1 MSKRVLIFGSS
12 GMAGHVLTLY
22 LREVSNSTVFDVGP
36 RKKPFSDSI
45 LCDLE
50 SLEEI
55 KKLID
60 SIKPDIIVNCTGV
73 LVKASEQN
81 KRQAVWL
88 NAFLPRYL
96 SDLCIGNRIR
106 LIHLSTDCVFSG
118 KSGPYT
124 ETSYR
129 DGDAFYD
136 RSKALGEV
144 VDGDDL
150 TIRTSII
157 GPELKPSGLGLL
169 DWVMRQYGDI
179 TGYRRALWSGVT
191 TLELAKYVH
200 FLIDKKYD
208 LTGLVHYSVLGG
220 TSKYELLQS
229 INRVFD
235 RKFNVQPFD
244 EPELDKRLMNTRAD
258 IGMEP
263 AGYDKQLHEL
273 KKWIDVHYNMYP
285 HYQEQS

>member
-1 MSKRVLIFGSS
+1 MPKRVLIFGSS
-12 GMAGHVLTLY
+12 GMAGHVITLY
-22 LREVSNSTVFDVGP
+22 LREVADCFIFDVGP

-45 LCDLE
+45 ICDLE

-81 KRQAVWL
+81 KREAVWF
-88 NAFLPRYL
+88 NAFFPRYL
-96 SDLCIGNRIR
+96 SDLCAGNRIR

-157 GPELKPSGLGLL
+157 GPELKSSGSGLL
-169 DWVMRQYGDI
+169 DWVVRQHGEI
-179 TGYRRALWSGVT
+179 NGYRRALWSGVT

-200 FLIDKKYD
+200 FLITNKNH
-208 LTGLVHYSVLGG
+208 LSGLIHYTVPRGI
-220 TSKYELLQS
+220 SKYELLLS
-229 INRVFD
+229 INKIFD
-235 RKFNVQPFD
+235 RKLNVRPVD
-244 EPELDKRLMNTRAD
+244 EPVLDKRLLITRAD

-263 AGYDKQLHEL
+263 ARYDKQLQEL
-273 KKWIDVHYNMYP
+273 KNWIDVHYNLYP